1 MLRKSL
7 AVVSLLCV
15 ASIGSPCSASLPQLN
30 PSVPWSS
37 LNLLPD
43 GQWPIEDHRSDAL
56 GPVLLMET
64 RSSPKPAQC
73 RALFETV
80 VSSRDAGSGFTA
92 LYSRKAAAI
101 RSLRITDSK
110 LQSLQSR
117 LATTFNSMAAAER
130 SQSMGN
136 QSSSLD
142 QQTAQL
148 VGELNRYCF
157 R

>member
-1 MLRKSL
+1 MLRNSL

-37 LNLLPD
+37 LNALPD
-43 GQWPIEDHRSDAL
+43 RSDAL
-56 GPVLLMET
+56 GPSLLMET

-80 VSSRDAGSGFTA
+80 VSSRDAGSGFAA

-101 RSLRITDSK
+101 RSLRITDPK

-130 SQSMGN
+130 SMGA

>member
-15 ASIGSPCSASLPQLN
+15 ASTPCSASSPQLN

-37 LNLLPD
+37 LAGLPPAPRDLPRDLPPALLV
-43 GQWPIEDHRSDAL
+43 EA
-56 GPVLLMET
+56 

-80 VSSRDAGSGFTA
+80 VSSRDAGSGFSV

-101 RSLRITDSK
+101 RSLRITDPK
-110 LQSLQSR
+110 LQNLQSR
-117 LATTFNSMAAAER
+117 LATTFNSMAVAER
-130 SQSMGN
+130 SPSMGS
-136 QSSSLD
+136 QSSSSLD

>member
-1 MLRKSL
+1 
-7 AVVSLLCV
+7 
-15 ASIGSPCSASLPQLN
+15 
-30 PSVPWSS
+30 
-37 LNLLPD
+37 
-43 GQWPIEDHRSDAL
+43 
-56 GPVLLMET
+56 
-64 RSSPKPAQC
+64 
-73 RALFETV
+73 
-80 VSSRDAGSGFTA
+80 VSSRDAGSGFAA

-101 RSLRITDSK
+101 RSLRITDPK

-130 SQSMGN
+130 SMGA
-136 QSSSLD
+136 QSSGLD

>member
-15 ASIGSPCSASLPQLN
+15 ASISSPCSASSPQLN
-30 PSVPWSS
+30 PSAPWSS
-37 LNLLPD
+37 LVSLQPAHQD
-43 GQWPIEDHRSDAL
+43 FA
-56 GPVLLMET
+56 PVLLLEA
-64 RSSPKPAQC
+64 RSSPKPVQC

-80 VSSRDAGSGFTA
+80 VSSRDAGSGFSV
-92 LYSRKAAAI
+92 LYSRKATAI
-101 RSLRITDSK
+101 RSLRITDPK

-130 SQSMGN
+130 AQSMSSQS
-136 QSSSLD
+136 SSSLD

>member
-15 ASIGSPCSASLPQLN
+15 ASTSSPCSASSPQLN
-30 PSVPWSS
+30 PSIPRSS
-37 LNLLPD
+37 LVSQSAHQD
-43 GQWPIEDHRSDAL
+43 FA
-56 GPVLLMET
+56 PVLLAEA

-80 VSSRDAGSGFTA
+80 VSSRDAGSGFSA

-101 RSLRITDSK
+101 RALRITDPK

-130 SQSMGN
+130 AQSMSS
-136 QSSSLD
+136 QASSSLD

>member
-1 MLRKSL
+1 
-7 AVVSLLCV
+7 
-15 ASIGSPCSASLPQLN
+15 
-30 PSVPWSS
+30 
-37 LNLLPD
+37 
-43 GQWPIEDHRSDAL
+43 
-56 GPVLLMET
+56 MEA

-80 VSSRDAGSGFTA
+80 VSSRDAGSGFSA

-101 RSLRITDSK
+101 RALRITDPK

-117 LATTFNSMAAAER
+117 LAGMFNNLAAAER
-130 SQSMGN
+130 SQAMG
-136 QSSSLD
+136 SRSTSSLD